1 MTGTIFRIERFAI
14 HDGPGIRTTVFL
26 KGCPLRCAW
35 CHSPESQSP
44 RPELMPLADRCI
56 GCGRCVA
63 ACPERSRRA
72 CPEHAL
78 APAAVVAG
86 TRHAVPLPRH
96 GARPLDSGGLNARG
110 ARCEK
115 SDTFRPDPGG
125 VKKATVSDLTPKGCK
140 LCGTCVE
147 ACPTGARVIA
157 GEVTTVAAVIDAIER
172 DRIFY
177 DESGG
182 GVTFSGGEPLMQ
194 APFLAA
200 LVERCRARG
209 IHVAVD
215 TSGFGDPAAL
225 DEIQPNLFLFDVKAI
240 DEAWHRK
247 ITGVSNRVILEN
259 LARLAARATG
269 SPPKLQ
275 FCKWDQVQL
284 RTSLIVRFPLVPG
297 LTDGD
302 DNVRGIAR
310 LVSSLGIARV
320 DVLPYHRA
328 GLAKY
333 DRLGKP
339 YALAQTEPPTAAQ
352 IERAAEIFAEHR
364 LDVHVGGV

>member
-1 MTGTIFRIERFAI
+1 MKGIIFRIERFAI

-44 RPELMPLADRCI
+44 TPEFMPLADRCI
-56 GCGRCVA
+56 ACGRCVA
-63 ACPERSRRA
+63 ACPE
-72 CPEHAL
+72 HAL
-78 APAAVVAG
+78 APVAATAG
-86 TRHAVPLPRH
+86 ARPAVPLPGK
-96 GARPLDSGGLNARG
+96 GARPLDSGRLNPPGVR
-110 ARCEK
+110 REK
-115 SDTFRPDPGG
+115 TDGFRPDPGG
-125 VKKATVSDLTPKGCK
+125 VKKAAVSDLTPEVTPEGCR
-140 LCGTCVE
+140 LCGACVE
-147 ACPTGARVIA
+147 ACPTGARVLA
-157 GEVTTVAAVIDAIER
+157 GQEMSVAAVVGAIER

-200 LVERCRARG
+200 LVEECRTRR

-215 TSGFGDPAAL
+215 TSGFGAPAAL
-225 DEIQPNLFLFDVKAI
+225 DKIRPDVFLFDLKVV
-240 DEAWHRK
+240 DEAWHRE

-259 LARLAARATG
+259 LARLAARVSESA
-269 SPPKLQ
+269 PELQ
-275 FCKWDQVQL
+275 FCKLDQVQL

-302 DNVRGIAR
+302 DNVRGIGR
-310 LVSSLGIARV
+310 LVASLGITRV

-333 DRLGKP
+333 DRLGKR
-339 YALAQTEPPTAAQ
+339 YALAQTEPPTPGQ
-352 IERAAEIFAEHR
+352 VQRVVELLSEHR
-364 LDVHVGGV
+364 LTVRVGGA

>member
-1 MTGTIFRIERFAI
+1 MTGIIFRIERFAI

-44 RPELMPLADRCI
+44 TPEFMPLADRCI
-56 GCGRCVA
+56 ACGSCVA
-63 ACPERSRRA
+63 A

-78 APAAVVAG
+78 APVAG
-86 TRHAVPLPRH
+86 VAGARHAVPLPSNVA
-96 GARPLDSGGLNARG
+96 GPLESGGLVPPGVR
-110 ARCEK
+110 REK
-115 SDTFRPDPGG
+115 TDGFRPDPG
-125 VKKATVSDLTPKGCK
+125 ACR

-147 ACPTGARVIA
+147 ACPTGARVLA
-157 GEVTTVAAVIDAIER
+157 GEEMSVAAVVAAIER

-200 LVERCRARG
+200 LIEECRTRR

-215 TSGFGDPAAL
+215 TSGFGSPAAL
-225 DEIQPNLFLFDVKAI
+225 DEIRPDLFLFDVKAI
-240 DEAWHRK
+240 DEARHRE

-259 LARLAARATG
+259 LARLAARASESG
-269 SPPKLQ
+269 PELQ
-275 FCKWDQVQL
+275 FCKLDQVQL
-284 RTSLIVRFPLVPG
+284 RTSLIVRIPLVPG

-310 LVSSLGIARV
+310 LVASLGITRV

-333 DRLGKP
+333 DRLGKE
-339 YALAQTEPPTAAQ
+339 YALPQTEPPTSAQ
-352 IERAAEIFAEHR
+352 IERAVEMLSEYR
-364 LDVHVGGV
+364 LNVRVGGA